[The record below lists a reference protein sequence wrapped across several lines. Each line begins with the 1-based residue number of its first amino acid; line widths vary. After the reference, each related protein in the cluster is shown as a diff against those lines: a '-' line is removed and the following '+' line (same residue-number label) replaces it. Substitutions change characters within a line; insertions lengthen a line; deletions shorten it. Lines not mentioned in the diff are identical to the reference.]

1 VGNASGSG
9 GQPQN
14 RLWLR
19 ADAGT
24 STTTNG
30 QPVSAWNDQSG
41 NGNNAA
47 QGTSDNQPLFI
58 ASEPLANNRPVL
70 RFDGIDDWM
79 QTETHI
85 TDNVGTLMIVA
96 RKTAAGVGA
105 YRTIFTSQDFLM
117 LGRTPSQDVWGRT
130 MMVRTGYTRR
140 GHLLAQMLGRRFG
153 YWGIGRMG
161 REQIN

>member
-1 VGNASGSG
+1 MRQPLRIICAYFVFCLVSLSAVAQTGPGGVGNASGSG

-24 STTTNG
+24 TTNG
-30 QPVSAWNDQSG
+30 QQVSAWNDQSG

-79 QTETHI
+79 QTTTHL
-85 TDNVGTLMIVA
+85 TDNVGTLMIVG
-96 RKTAAGVGA
+96 RKTAPVQATA
-105 YRTIFTSQDFLM
+105 RFSPHRIF
-117 LGRTPSQDVWGRT
+117 
-130 MMVRTGYTRR
+130 
-140 GHLLAQMLGRRFG
+140 
-153 YWGIGRMG
+153 
-161 REQIN
+161 